1 MKNIVMAYCDQLVKR
16 SIRVNVYD
24 RNMETHEKF
33 VFLPNQSAKN
43 YRVNLLKN
51 RKVVQKELSLD
62 KIEELLTNKCKYQ
75 MVTIYSKEE
84 KKEIYSIIGK
94 VSKKNG
100 ICSPFIELEDC
111 VMYFPQLRYSDL
123 DLLRYLCE
131 QRKIKRYKLLMV
143 SGC

>member
-1 MKNIVMAYCDQLVKR
+1 MKNVVFAYYEQLVKR
-16 SIRVNVYD
+16 SVRVNVYD
-24 RNMETHEKF
+24 GNMKTHQKF
-33 VFLPNQSAKN
+33 VFIPNSSSRN

-51 RKVVQKELSLD
+51 GKVIVKELSLD
-62 KIEELLTNKCKYQ
+62 KIEELLTNKCKYK
-75 MVTIYSKEE
+75 MITIYLKEE

-111 VMYFPQLRYSDL
+111 IMYFPQLRYYDL

-131 QRKIKRYKLLMV
+131 QRKIERYKLLMV